1 MVSKDNPE
9 EESKDIDV
17 SVKVHAFAELQKRR
31 RGEMRCKA
39 IECEMRLQESRH
51 LSGDFA
57 YARTPA
63 QQARLRTPSQ
73 FEI

>member
-1 MVSKDNPE
+1 MAVRRIELKDDFCKFRGKGDEKDNPE

-39 IECEMRLQESRH
+39 IKFLCHFRDEV
-51 LSGDFA
+51 
-57 YARTPA
+57 ARVSIPI
-63 QQARLRTPSQ
+63 R
-73 FEI
+73 